1 MWYGLVVWIGSM
13 SLGILPEKMKEH
25 QVGTRHTSLRQ
36 LTAVGGVCCMD
47 IGFVTNNCRGR
58 ECAERRVS
66 NKSLFTYSDSSG
78 IKEMKRK
85 VEN

>member
-1 MWYGLVVWIGSM
+1 M
-13 SLGILPEKMKEH
+13 SLGVLPEEMKEH
-25 QVGTRHTSLRQ
+25 QAGTRHASLGQ

-47 IGFVTNNCRGR
+47 IGFVTKDCRGR

-78 IKEMKRK
+78 IKEMKIK